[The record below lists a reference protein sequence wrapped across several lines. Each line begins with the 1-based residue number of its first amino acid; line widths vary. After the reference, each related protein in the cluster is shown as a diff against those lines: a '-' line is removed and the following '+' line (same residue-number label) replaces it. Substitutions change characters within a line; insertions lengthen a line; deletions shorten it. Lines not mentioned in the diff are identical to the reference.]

1 MQNLKVEIEPSILA
15 ADFSRIGQAAK
26 EAEESGVSAIQID
39 VMDGRFVPNINFG
52 PGVVSALRP
61 LVKLKLDVHL
71 MIMEPERYIETFA
84 EAGADRIIVHQEA
97 CIHLHRAL
105 ESIRELGLEAG
116 VTLNPGTPAST
127 IGEVLEL
134 ADLVQVMGVNPGFGG
149 QKFIHNQLDKIKR
162 IRGMLDELK
171 LATPIALD
179 GGIDTQTAPL
189 VVGAG
194 ATVLVAG
201 SSVYNSRDSVV
212 NNINA
217 LLKSVQCYM

>member
-1 MQNLKVEIEPSILA
+1 MQNRRVEIEPSILS

-26 EAEESGVSAIQID
+26 DAEEAGVSAIQVD

-71 MIMEPERYIETFA
+71 MIVEPERYIETFA
-84 EAGADRIIVHQEA
+84 KAGADRIIVHQEA

-105 ESIRELGLEAG
+105 ESIRELGIESG

-149 QKFIHNQLDKIKR
+149 QKFIHNQLDKIR
-162 IRGMLDELK
+162 NIRRMLDGLS
-171 LATPIALD
+171 LDTPIAVD
-179 GGIDTQTAPL
+179 GGINTQTAPL

-201 SSVYNSRDSVV
+201 SSVYNSRASVV

-217 LLKSVQCYM
+217 LLKSVQSHM

>member
-1 MQNLKVEIEPSILA
+1 MQNLKVEIEPSILS

-105 ESIRELGLEAG
+105 ESIRELGIEAG

-217 LLKSVQCYM
+217 LLKSVQCHM

>member
-1 MQNLKVEIEPSILA
+1 MQSLKVEIEPSILS
-15 ADFSRIGQAAK
+15 ADFSRIGEAAK
-26 EAEESGVSAIQID
+26 EVEEAGVLAIQID

-71 MIMEPERYIETFA
+71 MIIEPERYIEIFA

-97 CIHLHRAL
+97 CVHLHRVL
-105 ESIRELGLEAG
+105 ESIRELGIEAG
-116 VTLNPGTPAST
+116 VTLNPGTPASA

-149 QKFIHNQLDKIKR
+149 QRFIHSQLDKIRR
-162 IRGMLDELK
+162 IRQMLNELK
-171 LATPIALD
+171 MDTPIALD
-179 GGIDTQTAPL
+179 GGIDTNTAPL
-189 VVGAG
+189 VVRAG

-201 SSVYNSRDSVV
+201 SSIYNSRDSVT

-217 LLKSVQCYM
+217 LLKSIQSHL

>member
-1 MQNLKVEIEPSILA
+1 MQNLKVEIEPSILS

-26 EAEESGVSAIQID
+26 EAEEAGVSAIQVD

-61 LVKLKLDVHL
+61 LVQLKLDVHL
-71 MIMEPERYIETFA
+71 MIVEPERYIVTFA

-105 ESIRELGLEAG
+105 ESIRELGIESG

-149 QKFIHNQLDKIKR
+149 QKFIHNQLDKIR
-162 IRGMLDELK
+162 SIRRMLDELN
-171 LATPIALD
+171 LDTPIAVD

-201 SSVYNSRDSVV
+201 SSVYNSRASVV

-217 LLKSVQCYM
+217 LLKSVRSHK